1 MWRKE
6 NPYTLLLIIFFGA
19 AIMDNSIAILK
30 KIKNRN
36 TIWTRYSTS
45 GHFFEKYKNINS
57 KKYRHPCVYVHSII
71 IYDSQDMETIWMSI
85 DIWNKES
92 VLYV

>member
-36 TIWTRYSTS
+36 TI
-45 GHFFEKYKNINS
+45 
-57 KKYRHPCVYVHSII
+57 
-71 IYDSQDMETIWMSI
+71 
-85 DIWNKES
+85 
-92 VLYV
+92 